1 MRFGLTSLISLAGL
15 LSSLAIKDE
24 CRKND
29 RLTQSAYNHGQ
40 KTWDKFVLFFFSVK
54 SHMPNPSPTSKTTL
68 DERIQNFSEYN
79 ILKVGGRENCEVLC
93 KRWPHFM
100 RASRRR
106 R

>member
-40 KTWDKFVLFFFSVK
+40 KTWDKFVFFFFCQ
-54 SHMPNPSPTSKTTL
+54 TTHAQPL
-68 DERIQNFSEYN
+68 PHHKNN
-79 ILKVGGRENCEVLC
+79 VGRVYPE
-93 KRWPHFM
+93 FF
-100 RASRRR
+100 
-106 R
+106 

>member
-40 KTWDKFVLFFFSVK
+40 KTWDKFVFFFFLSNHTCPTPPPPQKQRWTSV
-54 SHMPNPSPTSKTTL
+54 S
-68 DERIQNFSEYN
+68 RIFLS
-79 ILKVGGRENCEVLC
+79 IT
-93 KRWPHFM
+93 F
-100 RASRRR
+100 
-106 R
+106 

>member
-40 KTWDKFVLFFFSVK
+40 KTWDKFVFFFCQIT
-54 SHMPNPSPTSKTTL
+54 HAQPLPH
-68 DERIQNFSEYN
+68 
-79 ILKVGGRENCEVLC
+79 LKNNVGQVYPEFL
-93 KRWPHFM
+93 
-100 RASRRR
+100 
-106 R
+106 

>member
-40 KTWDKFVLFFFSVK
+40 KTWDKFVFFFFFCQIT
-54 SHMPNPSPTSKTTL
+54 HAQPLPH
-68 DERIQNFSEYN
+68 
-79 ILKVGGRENCEVLC
+79 LKNNVGRVYPE
-93 KRWPHFM
+93 FF
-100 RASRRR
+100 
-106 R
+106 